1 MISFENSV
9 DFVVALWHYEA
20 HIRNPDSEHTFQN
33 LKRENLNE
41 AIKVDEIAIQ
51 Q

>member
-1 MISFENSV
+1 MISFENNV
-9 DFVVALWHYEA
+9 DFVVALRHNEA
-20 HIRNPDSEHTFQN
+20 HIRNPDSKHAFQN
-33 LKRENLNE
+33 LKRENVNE